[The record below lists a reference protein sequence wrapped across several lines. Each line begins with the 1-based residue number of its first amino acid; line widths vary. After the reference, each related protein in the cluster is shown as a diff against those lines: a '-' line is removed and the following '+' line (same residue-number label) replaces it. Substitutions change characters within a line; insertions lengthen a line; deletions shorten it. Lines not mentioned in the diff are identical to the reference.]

1 MLQELRDTTYHTYIT
16 YILIIQ
22 SFLTQCLASNFWPFL
37 STKFFLQYNTAAT
50 KFQCPDVSYHT
61 LHIDIQFDA
70 CLYNGFEHYLTV
82 YIASGADIYVCQ
94 FVKSSWVLSRVC
106 CLLLFRFKAASN
118 AVQRLVGFGRF
129 LAKESQ
135 ARPPK
140 PGKTGTV
147 GRVITSLCV
156 HFHVIHIS
164 ITQHRTQTRK
174 GEINRNPW
182 DFTRLSEPVVGFL
195 YISIV
200 FLNPWPW
207 GWKLDSSTFKPPA
220 DLWKKFAEAWA
231 EQGGDV
237 SMFFVKSPKFRWKCK
252 NKFLLNCRFFSLWGL
267 EALEELQAED
277 QADVNIP
284 SRRLH
289 LLAGT
294 CFWLESCLDSM
305 GHCHSSLA

>member
-1 MLQELRDTTYHTYIT
+1 M
-16 YILIIQ
+16 
-22 SFLTQCLASNFWPFL
+22 STQ
-37 STKFFLQYNTAAT
+37 FFLQYNTAAT
-50 KFQCPDVSYHT
+50 KFQCPDVSHHT
-61 LHIDIQFDA
+61 LHIDMQFDA
-70 CLYNGFEHYLTV
+70 YLYNGFEHYLMV

-94 FVKSSWVLSRVC
+94 FVKSSWVLSHVC

-147 GRVITSLCV
+147 GRVITSLCF

-174 GEINRNPW
+174 GEINRNLW

-195 YISIV
+195 YISIIV
-200 FLNPWPW
+200 FLQSLGVKVGFFNFQAA
-207 GWKLDSSTFKPPA
+207 SRFV
-220 DLWKKFAEAWA
+220 KKCTEAWA

-237 SMFFVKSPKFRWKCK
+237 NVQSEITEIQMKMQKQVSS
-252 NKFLLNCRFFSLWGL
+252 CRFFL
-267 EALEELQAED
+267 
-277 QADVNIP
+277 VV
-284 SRRLH
+284 RL
-289 LLAGT
+289 G
-294 CFWLESCLDSM
+294 SP
-305 GHCHSSLA
+305 